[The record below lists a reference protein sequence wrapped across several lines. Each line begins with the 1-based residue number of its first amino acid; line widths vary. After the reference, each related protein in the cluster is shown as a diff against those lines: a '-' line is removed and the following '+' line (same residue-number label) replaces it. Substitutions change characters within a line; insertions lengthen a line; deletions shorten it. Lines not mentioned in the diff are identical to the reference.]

1 MYLEEIPKYRDTI
14 VQQLLKS
21 DTIISLLGT
30 DESRPKKP
38 SDMVY
43 QYLYPYDRIIDK
55 TSEAGNYLCFDI
67 VAPRIINR
75 AFTDFR
81 IYFWIISHDRW
92 MQTPKGL
99 ASDLL
104 SIEVEHIMNGSRN
117 FGLGTVE
124 LTGWDRFNPAECFHG
139 RSLVY
144 RTVDFNRE

>member
-1 MYLEEIPKYRDTI
+1 MYLDEVIEYRDTI
-14 VQQLLKS
+14 VQQLIKS
-21 DTIISLLGT
+21 DKIIKLLGT
-30 DESRPKKP
+30 DESRPTKP

-43 QYLYPYDRIIDK
+43 KYLFPYNRIIDK
-55 TSEAGNYLCFDI
+55 TTEAGNYLCFDI

-99 ASDLL
+99 AGDLL
-104 SIEVEHIMNGSRN
+104 SIEIENIMNGSRK
-117 FGLGTVE
+117 FGLGTTE
-124 LTGWDRFNPAECFHG
+124 LTGWDVFTPAENFYG
-139 RSLVY
+139 RILTY